1 MIWIFLSILAGLG
14 DATTWAFMKR
24 LKDVDNLTGALA
36 KYFFALP
43 FIAFMLFFF
52 PREEIPL
59 SYWPIMLLNAA
70 GIFSAN
76 YFIFK
81 ATKKS
86 DISRSLPLITFTPL
100 LLLLTST
107 IMVNEFPSFLGLAGM
122 LLIVIGA
129 YWLNISKAKESF
141 LEPFKLLI
149 RNKAPRYILIA
160 AIIYSI
166 TSNLTKIGVKLTN
179 PGFFSFSSYLIIS
192 LFFTPFIIKNIR
204 EVHLKKNIKNLI
216 IIGIANGMMMIAV
229 TVALTQGIVPYVI
242 SLKRT
247 NALFTV
253 LYGLFMFKEKGIKNS
268 VIATLLMVIG
278 VIIIGFA

>member
-1 MIWIFLSILAGLG
+1 
-14 DATTWAFMKR
+14 
-24 LKDVDNLTGALA
+24 
-36 KYFFALP
+36 
-43 FIAFMLFFF
+43 
-52 PREEIPL
+52 
-59 SYWPIMLLNAA
+59 
-70 GIFSAN
+70 
-76 YFIFK
+76 
-81 ATKKS
+81 
-86 DISRSLPLITFTPL
+86 
-100 LLLLTST
+100 
-107 IMVNEFPSFLGLAGM
+107 MVNEFPSFLGLAGM